1 MILATPKLRVIRG
14 CYGRLLAFV
23 LENDAS
29 LMVTY
34 SQDTTSLAQ
43 KRTNGADGFHDAV
56 VAVVRGRGRGS
67 GGVGAAETGG
77 GGGEAARKKA
87 AATTATKAASRI
99 IFFFFFAVKVRGD
112 C

>member
-1 MILATPKLRVIRG
+1 
-14 CYGRLLAFV
+14 
-23 LENDAS
+23 
-29 LMVTY
+29 MVTY

-99 IFFFFFAVKVRGD
+99 IFFFFFFFAKKLEAIVNGQLKMDKRTNKK
-112 C
+112 